1 MEKVTNKEMFTK
13 VIALATE
20 KNDTA
25 MVDWAQA
32 KIDALNAKAEKAR
45 AKAAEK
51 KADGDALRDAVL
63 NVLGDEAMTVADIVA
78 ALNDPDVT
86 ANKVVYRA
94 NALVDL
100 GMAAKENV
108 KVPGVDGAKARTLV
122 GFKRA

>member
-51 KADGDALRDAVL
+51 KADGDHGVRDYQGWKEAL
-63 NVLGDEAMTVADIVA
+63 
-78 ALNDPDVT
+78 
-86 ANKVVYRA
+86 
-94 NALVDL
+94 
-100 GMAAKENV
+100 
-108 KVPGVDGAKARTLV
+108 
-122 GFKRA
+122 

>member
-63 NVLGDEAMTVADIVA
+63 NVLDDEAMTVADIVA
-78 ALNDPDVT
+78 ALNDPDVS

-100 GMAAKENV
+100 GMAVKENV

>member
-78 ALNDPDVT
+78 ALNDPDVS

-122 GFKRA
+122 GFKRV